1 MVVAATNR
9 PNALDPALRR
19 PGRFDR
25 EVEIGESC
33 WMWPF
38 TSDARQLGIPNES
51 GRKEILEIY
60 LRKVPHT
67 LQADDVAYLASITH
81 GYVGADLNSL
91 CKEAALK
98 SLKRAYNSLNF
109 GTWYKYGDS
118 NTMRC

>member
-1 MVVAATNR
+1 MPFIVVLTSIQTDRVVVVAATNR

-25 EVEIGESC
+25 EVEIG
-33 WMWPF
+33 
-38 TSDARQLGIPNES
+38 IPNES

-67 LQADDVAYLASITH
+67 LQADDITYLASITH

-98 SLKRAYNSLNF
+98 SLKRAYSSLNF
-109 GTWYKYGDS
+109 GT
-118 NTMRC
+118 

>member
-1 MVVAATNR
+1 MTARTQRAVSAHVHAFLVVLTSIQTDRVVVVAATNR

-25 EVEIGESC
+25 EVEIG
-33 WMWPF
+33 
-38 TSDARQLGIPNES
+38 IPNES

-67 LQADDVAYLASITH
+67 LQADDITYLASITH

-98 SLKRAYNSLNF
+98 SLKRAYSSLNF
-109 GTWYKYGDS
+109 GT
-118 NTMRC
+118 